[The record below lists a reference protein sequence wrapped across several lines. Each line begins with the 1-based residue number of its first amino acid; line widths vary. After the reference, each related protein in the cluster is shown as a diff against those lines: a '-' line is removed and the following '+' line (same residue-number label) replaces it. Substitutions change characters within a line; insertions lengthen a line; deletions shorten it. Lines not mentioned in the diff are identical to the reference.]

1 MDEYLKATEDILRG
15 DGAAPSVL
23 FHESLALLTN
33 LVCFGLYSAVI
44 GRLSVWMLAAIILL
58 SLADTASGIYITK
71 VYESVRE
78 KEGTLYRKYCCVGN
92 SMGDPAQAK
101 DVRMFAMNSWLIN
114 RRNGIVRKMKELEMW
129 IRKRVS
135 MVEKLRFVTAF
146 IRDMAAYVFLVYQV
160 TMGAI
165 TLSEFVLLFGAVTG
179 FSAFVESLVDN
190 WMMLRKGKDG
200 MNHVR
205 TYLEQPDEEME
216 QGHSIEKLALPI
228 SIEFK
233 NVSYSYKTMK
243 NGSTYRHPV
252 LSHFNMKLEA
262 GERVALVGVNG
273 AGKST
278 IVKLLTGIYEPD
290 EGQILYNGIPAGQFA
305 KKEIYRLFS
314 VVFQEHFMMPVY
326 LGENIALQRLEK
338 LDEKKVW
345 EALEKAGMKKVLEEK
360 KITLDRFVTRYVT
373 REGVD
378 FSGGQKQRLMLA
390 RALYKDAPVL
400 VLDEPTAALD
410 PIAESEIYEDYARY
424 TEGKTAL
431 FISHRFAS
439 TRFSDRILLLE
450 QGEILESGTHEELMA
465 KQGRYAELFNVQSR
479 YYEEGGEKADE

>member
-1 MDEYLKATEDILRG
+1 MI
-15 DGAAPSVL
+15 
-23 FHESLALLTN
+23 
-33 LVCFGLYSAVI
+33 
-44 GRLSVWMLAAIILL
+44 
-58 SLADTASGIYITK
+58 
-71 VYESVRE
+71 
-78 KEGTLYRKYCCVGN
+78 RK
-92 SMGDPAQAK
+92 
-101 DVRMFAMNSWLIN
+101 
-114 RRNGIVRKMKELEMW
+114 LEMW

-165 TLSEFVLLFGAVTG
+165 TLSEFVILFGAVTG

-243 NGSTYRHPV
+243 NGSSYRHPV

>member
-1 MDEYLKATEDILRG
+1 
-15 DGAAPSVL
+15 
-23 FHESLALLTN
+23 
-33 LVCFGLYSAVI
+33 
-44 GRLSVWMLAAIILL
+44 
-58 SLADTASGIYITK
+58 
-71 VYESVRE
+71 
-78 KEGTLYRKYCCVGN
+78 
-92 SMGDPAQAK
+92 
-101 DVRMFAMNSWLIN
+101 
-114 RRNGIVRKMKELEMW
+114 
-129 IRKRVS
+129 
-135 MVEKLRFVTAF
+135 
-146 IRDMAAYVFLVYQV
+146 MAAYVFLVYQV

-205 TYLEQPDEEME
+205 TYLEQADEEME

-243 NGSTYRHPV
+243 NGSSHRHPV

-326 LGENIALQRLEK
+326 LGKTLPCSVWKNWMRRK
-338 LDEKKVW
+338 CGKHWKKR
-345 EALEKAGMKKVLEEK
+345 G
-360 KITLDRFVTRYVT
+360 
-373 REGVD
+373 
-378 FSGGQKQRLMLA
+378 
-390 RALYKDAPVL
+390 
-400 VLDEPTAALD
+400 
-410 PIAESEIYEDYARY
+410 
-424 TEGKTAL
+424 
-431 FISHRFAS
+431 
-439 TRFSDRILLLE
+439 
-450 QGEILESGTHEELMA
+450 
-465 KQGRYAELFNVQSR
+465 
-479 YYEEGGEKADE
+479 